1 MTSSP
6 PGLTLASVEETA
18 NDYLRALIH
27 GAQGS
32 GKTTLASTIAEM
44 GPTLFIDL
52 VGERGTRSF
61 QGAPYAKN
69 IKVARPTSITQLDDL
84 YWWLAAGDHDFVAV
98 VLDSLSAAQKM
109 AMRFLLGHD
118 ETAVREIRQGV
129 APADM
134 RTWGQ
139 VLDIMTDLSTFW
151 FGLADGTR
159 SQPMHVVFTSQTK
172 GIEDDDGETTLYPDV
187 SKGSRSIAL
196 AAPDYVMF
204 TQVEDDLDAMTDD
217 GPGRR
222 YVVRFGA
229 HAGIATKARLPANLR
244 GKVPSVLGR
253 KEPLSLAKL
262 CKVLGVGGG
271 A

>member
-1 MTSSP
+1 MTTP
-6 PGLTLASVEETA
+6 PNGLTFTSLEDAAS
-18 NDYLRALIH
+18 DHFRALIH
-27 GAQGS
+27 GEQGS
-32 GKTTLASTIAEM
+32 GKSTLASTIAEV

-61 QGAPYAKN
+61 QGAAYSSN
-69 IKVARPTSITQLDDL
+69 IKVVRPTSITQLDDL
-84 YWWLAAGDHDFVAV
+84 YWWLAAGGHGFVAV

-151 FGLADGTR
+151 FGLADAGR
-159 SQPMHVVFTSQTK
+159 PEPMHVIFTSQTK
-172 GIEDDDGETTLYPDV
+172 GIEDDDGETKMYPDV
-187 SKGSRSIAL
+187 SRGSRAISL

-204 TQVEDDLDAMTDD
+204 TEVEDDLDAMTDD

-222 YVVRFGA
+222 HVVRFGA
-229 HAGIATKARLPANLR
+229 HAGYATKARLPASLR

-253 KEPLSLAKL
+253 KEPLSLARL
-262 CKVLGVGGG
+262 GKVLGVGGV
-271 A
+271 